1 MTTQTALTFHKVE
14 RLCSK
19 RVIENLFNGGNKSMS
34 AFPLRAVYMPAKTD
48 DLSAPV
54 TILISVSK
62 RRFKHAV
69 QRNRVKRQ
77 LREAYRKHKHIL
89 YDALATQPGV
99 RMAVAFI
106 WLSDR
111 LYPSAEVETCMV
123 RLLSRIAETK
133 TAPSVRNTPDESP
146 QTDGHE

>member
-1 MTTQTALTFHKVE
+1 MTTQTALTFHKAE

-34 AFPLRAVYMPAKTD
+34 AFPIRAVYMPAKTG

-54 TILISVSK
+54 TVLISVSK

-89 YDALATQPGV
+89 YDTLATQPGV
-99 RMAVAFI
+99 RMAAS
-106 WLSDR
+106 LR
-111 LYPSAEVETCMV
+111 Y
-123 RLLSRIAETK
+123 K
-133 TAPSVRNTPDESP
+133 KN
-146 QTDGHE
+146 